1 MVDLDTHEIINAASG
16 KIKADIILSGG
27 EVVNVYTRELIKA
40 DVVITKGRIVHVG
53 LLSIDFE
60 DTETEVI
67 DVSGSII
74 CPGLIESHIHIESS
88 MLTLT
93 EFAKAVIPHGTTTV
107 VIDPHELVNITGKKG
122 LELLISEASKSPIT
136 FLIELPSC
144 VPSLPG
150 FETSGAVL
158 SAEEIS
164 ELIKQKEIFA
174 LAEMMNYPGVI
185 NGFGDVVNKINSA
198 KEAGKMIEGHAPLLS
213 GKELQT
219 YIAAGISSDHEAT
232 SVDEAL
238 EKLRLGMK
246 LQLREG
252 SFAKDLQNILSK
264 LDLNK
269 IDSRHLLIASDDRN
283 PIDLFEKGHLDYSY
297 KKMINLDIKPI
308 EALQMMTINT
318 ATHLGLQNQIGG
330 IAPGKKADIVVVNNL
345 YDFDISLV
353 ISNGKIIFRN
363 GELIIPVERA
373 EYPSFIFNTL
383 ANLETPSFDDL
394 VIKSDKEKV
403 VVRVIGIQ
411 ENSLITE
418 KIQHTVNVK
427 DGVLLPDI
435 EKDIL
440 PVFVVNRHT
449 KEKKVG
455 KGFVKGLGLKNSAIA
470 STVAHDSH
478 QLICTGTDYNL
489 ILAAIKQLK
498 ESQGGQVIVTP
509 EKTTLLQLD
518 FAGIMSSLPLKE
530 VVGQFKILTKSLDE
544 LKPSISE
551 PFMALAFIAL
561 PVIPHLKITDH
572 GLIDVDNLQIINPI
586 ISE

>member
-1 MVDLDTHEIINAASG
+1 MVDLDTHEIIKAASG
-16 KIKADIILSGG
+16 KIKADIILRGG
-27 EVVNVYTRELIKA
+27 DVVNVYTRELIKA
-40 DVVITKGRIVHVG
+40 DVVITKGRIVYVG
-53 LLSIDFE
+53 LASLDFE
-60 DTETEVI
+60 NTETVFI
-67 DVSGSII
+67 DVAGSVI
-74 CPGLIESHIHIESS
+74 CPGLIESHMHIESS

-93 EFAKAVIPHGTTTV
+93 EFAKAIIPHGTTTV
-107 VIDPHELVNITGKKG
+107 VIDPHELVNITGTKG
-122 LELLISEASKSPIT
+122 LDLLISEASESPIN

-158 SAEEIS
+158 TSEEIS
-164 ELIKQKEIFA
+164 KLIKQKEIFA

-185 NGFGDVVNKINSA
+185 NGFEDVINKINSA
-198 KEAGKMIEGHAPLLS
+198 KKEGKLIEGHAPLLS
-213 GKELQT
+213 GKELQA
-219 YIAAGISSDHEAT
+219 YIAAGIYSDHEAT

-252 SFAKDLQNILSK
+252 SFAKDLENILSK
-264 LDLNK
+264 LDLKK
-269 IDSRHLLIASDDRN
+269 IDSRNLLIASDDRN

-297 KKMINLDIKPI
+297 KKMIDLGINPI

-330 IAPGKKADIVVVNNL
+330 IAPGKKADIIVVNNL
-345 YDFDISLV
+345 HDFGISLV
-353 ISNGKIIFRN
+353 ISNGKIIFQN
-363 GELIIPVERA
+363 GELMVPLDKV

-383 ANLETPSFDDL
+383 ANLEIPSYDDL
-394 VIKSDKEKV
+394 ILKSDKNEV
-403 VVRVIGIQ
+403 LVRVIGLQ

-418 KIQHTVNVK
+418 KIQYRVEVK
-427 DGVLLPDI
+427 DGILIPDI
-435 EKDIL
+435 ENDVL
-440 PVFVVNRHT
+440 PVFVINRHT
-449 KEKKVG
+449 KEKKIG
-455 KGFVKGLGLKNSAIA
+455 KGFVKGLGLKNAAIA

-478 QLICTGTDYNL
+478 QLICAGTDYKL
-489 ILAAIKQLK
+489 IFTAIKKLK
-498 ESQGGQVIVTP
+498 ESQGGQVVVTP

-518 FAGIMSSLPLKE
+518 FAGIMSSRSLKE
-530 VVGQFKILTKSLDE
+530 VVNEYKILNEALEE

-572 GLIDVDNLQIINPI
+572 GLIDVDEMKIIKPI
-586 ISE
+586 IDE